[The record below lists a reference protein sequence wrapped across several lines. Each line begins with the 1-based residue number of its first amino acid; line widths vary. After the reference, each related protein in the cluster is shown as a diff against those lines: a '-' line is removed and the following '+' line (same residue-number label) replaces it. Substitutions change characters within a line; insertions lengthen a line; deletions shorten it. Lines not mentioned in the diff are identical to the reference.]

1 MGIIIPFIFSLLIFI
16 ILISNIHATLTYL
29 KPTQGIKNIE
39 YHSEG
44 QKLSFQIPLES
55 SDDIETITLNF
66 SEPKKINRENCESTC
81 SIHSNIMNCEI
92 EKSDCELLQNTSF
105 IIRIESIIENSYE
118 FTSYDLLTSEI
129 NFETTSIEMT
139 CSNYKLS
146 FFLYS
151 NYLNKH
157 SYENMNF
164 SFPIYYRDKKEEAQC
179 IFPNKGK
186 YIPCVIDA
194 TKILFQK
201 DYSID
206 FDINNPIKLNDDL
219 NITINNFKKYKLEDD
234 CGKDINN
241 NSIFINNLS
250 FLKKIKIFLF
260 IYFLFCFHL

>member
-1 MGIIIPFIFSLLIFI
+1 MDIIIPFIFSLLIFI

-44 QKLSFQIPLES
+44 QILSFQIPLES

-105 IIRIESIIENSYE
+105 IIRIESIIGNSYE

-186 YIPCVIDA
+186 YIPCAIDA

-219 NITINNFKKYKLEDD
+219 NITINNFKRYKLEDD

-250 FLKKIKIFLF
+250 FLKEIKIFLF
-260 IYFLFCFHL
+260 INFLFCFHL

>member
-16 ILISNIHATLTYL
+16 ILISNIHASLTYL

-39 YHSEG
+39 YHSEE

-55 SDDIETITLNF
+55 SDNIDPITLNI
-66 SEPKKINRENCESTC
+66 SEPKKINRDNCVSHC
-81 SIHSNIMNCEI
+81 RIQSNIMYCYI
-92 EKSDCELLQNTSF
+92 LKSECELLQNTSF

-118 FTSYDLLTSEI
+118 FNSYDLLTSEI

-164 SFPIYYRDKKEEAQC
+164 SFPM
-179 IFPNKGK
+179 
-186 YIPCVIDA
+186 
-194 TKILFQK
+194 LFLV
-201 DYSID
+201 
-206 FDINNPIKLNDDL
+206 NA
-219 NITINNFKKYKLEDD
+219 
-234 CGKDINN
+234 C
-241 NSIFINNLS
+241 
-250 FLKKIKIFLF
+250 
-260 IYFLFCFHL
+260 